1 MRTLTKLA
9 ATIGV
14 VGAIAAGS
22 VAPAAAFH
30 VWIGHHHRYYNYYG
44 GCVQSG
50 TCCPSGYTVQGGV
63 CRPYRFTPQDRGYY
77 WYR

>member
-22 VAPAAAFH
+22 VGPAAAY
-30 VWIGHHHRYYNYYG
+30 HRYYNYYG

-50 TCCPSGYTVQGGV
+50 TCCPPGYTVQGGV
-63 CRPYRFTPQDRGYY
+63 CRPYRFTPWDRGYY